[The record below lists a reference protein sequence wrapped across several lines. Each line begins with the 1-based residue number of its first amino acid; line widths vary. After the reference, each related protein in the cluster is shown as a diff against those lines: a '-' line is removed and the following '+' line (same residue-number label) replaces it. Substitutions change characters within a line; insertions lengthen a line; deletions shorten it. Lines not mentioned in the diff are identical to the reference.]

1 MRGER
6 ITEIA
11 IELEPR
17 TRLRVSLG
25 RLRTRLRRLLA
36 RLRRSFPSGRK
47 GRRQARRS
55 DPTVVH
61 ARRRDGRNSEL

>member
-55 DPTVVH
+55 DPTVAH
-61 ARRRDGRNSEL
+61 ARGRDGRNSEL